1 MANTDDAKKIKRNV
15 RLVILGVLTFSAI
28 SIGALVNKLSQPR
41 ILNKYEL
48 RDYGALLLEEA
59 RPLVDFEL
67 VDQSGGVFN
76 RQRLMGKW
84 TVFFFGFTHCGD
96 ICPTT
101 MAELAKT
108 YAELK
113 PLEQQD
119 FSLVFVTVDP
129 DRDTL
134 PVLKEYVA
142 RYHQDFVALS
152 GETSA
157 LINFASQM
165 NVAYQPPL
173 PGEQVEPQHS
183 GNLVLVNPDGELQ
196 GFFRPPFAHGS
207 LRVVWR
213 SLRATF

>member
-1 MANTDDAKKIKRNV
+1 MTSTDDAKKIKRNV

-28 SIGALVNKLSQPR
+28 TIGALVNKLSQPR

-84 TVFFFGFTHCGD
+84 TVVFFGFTHCGD

-113 PLEQQD
+113 PVEQQD
-119 FSLVFVTVDP
+119 FNVVFVTVDP

-134 PVLKEYVA
+134 PVLKEYIA
-142 RYHQDFVALS
+142 KYHQDFVALS
-152 GETSA
+152 GEASA
-157 LINFASQM
+157 LINFASQV
-165 NVAYQPPL
+165 NVAYRPPL
-173 PGEQVEPQHS
+173 PGEQAEPQHG